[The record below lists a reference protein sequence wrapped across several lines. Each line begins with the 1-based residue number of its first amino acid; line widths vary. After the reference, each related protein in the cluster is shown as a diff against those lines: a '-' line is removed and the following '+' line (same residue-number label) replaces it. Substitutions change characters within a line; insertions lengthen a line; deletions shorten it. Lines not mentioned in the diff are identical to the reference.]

1 MDGHSQRVVVKSS
14 MSRQRLIMGGVPW
27 GCVLG
32 LVFFN
37 IFISDVDD
45 GIECILN
52 KLADDTELSGAS
64 DTIEG
69 RAIIQ
74 RNLDRLKK
82 WACINLMRFNKA
94 KCKVLPLHPGNP
106 RYVYRL

>member
-1 MDGHSQRVVVKSS
+1 
-14 MSRQRLIMGGVPW
+14 MGGVPW

-69 RAIIQ
+69 LSSRGIWTGSKSGPT
-74 RNLDRLKK
+74 LT
-82 WACINLMRFNKA
+82 
-94 KCKVLPLHPGNP
+94 
-106 RYVYRL
+106 